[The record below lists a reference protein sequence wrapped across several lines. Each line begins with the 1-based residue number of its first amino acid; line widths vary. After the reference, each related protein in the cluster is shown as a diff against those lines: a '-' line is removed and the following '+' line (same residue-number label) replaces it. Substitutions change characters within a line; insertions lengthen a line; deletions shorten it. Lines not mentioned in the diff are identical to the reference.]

1 MAEFDFYKFVT
12 KNKATVASR
21 LASKAKKNLISEA
34 EEDQQDD
41 WEKGSDEFDAPEE
54 KEPTKKDVKTA
65 DKSISGEH
73 QKRLKLDQLV
83 KQKNALVD
91 KLKNGQIN
99 IDQYKKMIGTIP
111 QQIKTLTADL
121 AGGDEGG
128 EEEGEETL

>member
-12 KNKATVASR
+12 STKATLAGR
-21 LASKAKKNLISEA
+21 LSSKSKKKLISEA
-34 EEDQQDD
+34 EEDQQ
-41 WEKGSDEFDAPEE
+41 EDEFDAPEE
-54 KEPTKKDVKTA
+54 KEPTKKDVQAA
-65 DKSISGEH
+65 DKNISGEH

-121 AGGDEGG
+121 AGGDEG